1 LFQIASNQPLTQR
14 FRQACVESQWRDGF

>member
-1 LFQIASNQPLTQR
+1 LFQIASNQPLTQG